1 MPALFSPVSVG
12 PYQLEHRVVLAPLTR
27 TRAAEPSLAPRDMN
41 VEYYAQRASKGG
53 LLIGE
58 ATLISPEGLGVPH
71 APGIWTADQVAG
83 WRRVT
88 EAVHAKGA
96 RIFCQLWH
104 QGRVCHQSFAEHPL
118 AQAPGA
124 SLPGVGPSPVIMKG
138 KATTYGG
145 REMYTEP
152 CRELRTDE
160 IPRLVEDY
168 RHAAR
173 QALAAGFDGVE
184 LHAAHGYLIDQFL
197 CDGTNKRTDR
207 YGGSIENRCRLLFEV
222 MEALC
227 AVAGPGKV
235 ACRLSPTT
243 KGSMSYYQCSDSNP
257 EALYAHAVAGLNRFP
272 VAYLLISE
280 PRWLLS
286 EAQRGP
292 TPEAD
297 KSFAAPLTNAPV
309 YRKLFRGL
317 LIGAGGFTPEGAQR
331 AVASG
336 DYDLVAFGRWFIS
349 NPDLPARLRS
359 GGPLTVYDR
368 PTFYTYG
375 SEGYTDYPDAVGSY
389 GARGKYRT
397 VSQAAIGANLS
408 ETLAAA
414 GKAKL

>member
-1 MPALFSPVSVG
+1 MPAPAMPALFSPVSVG

-27 TRAAEPSLAPRDMN
+27 TRAAEPSLAPQQTN
-41 VEYYAQRASKGG
+41 AEYYAQRALKGG
-53 LLIGE
+53 LLISE
-58 ATLISPEGLGVPH
+58 PTLISPEGLGVPH
-71 APGIWTADQVAG
+71 TPGIWTSDQVAG

-104 QGRVCHQSFAEHPL
+104 QGRVCHRSFGQHPL

-124 SLPGVGPSPVIMKG
+124 SRPGVGPSAVAMEG

-227 AVAGPGKV
+227 AVAGPRKA
-235 ACRLSPTT
+235 ACRLSPTAR
-243 KGSMSYYQCSDSNP
+243 GSMPYYQCSDSHP

-280 PRWLLS
+280 PSWLLS
-286 EAQRGP
+286 DAPRA
-292 TPEAD
+292 PEAD
-297 KSFAAPLTNAPV
+297 RSFAAPLTNAPV

-317 LIGAGGFTPEGAQR
+317 LIGAGRPTPEQAQR
-331 AVASG
+331 AVTRG
-336 DYDLVAFGRWFIS
+336 DFDLVAFGRWFTP
-349 NPDLPARLRS
+349 NMGEPFTVYGRPAFCVS
-359 GGPLTVYDR
+359 GGDGFADR
-368 PTFYTYG
+368 PGSFGAEHNIMPQGAITGNLTETFT
-375 SEGYTDYPDAVGSY
+375 AVGKS
-389 GARGKYRT
+389 
-397 VSQAAIGANLS
+397 
-408 ETLAAA
+408 
-414 GKAKL
+414 KL